1 MLRLNID
8 KLQDF
13 LKELEE
19 EYQVYLPI
27 NKEQQTE
34 FYSFSKLLNSD
45 KNLEIDFNSR
55 LSVKSP
61 KNFFFPRSESYL
73 EFTKDN
79 GRLDFKLKEL
89 TGKPNLIFGIR
100 NCDQESFK
108 LLDKVFL
115 QEPVDQLYQRRRE
128 STITVV
134 ERCLE
139 QSETCFCQLF
149 DIEPAASETGAD
161 LYYFYS
167 NNNLYFTAESDQGEL
182 LLSEYSHFFKST
194 ETGKEAELKMKAKK
208 FNETVSTKS
217 NNTLTKYDP
226 ELLYENKEAI
236 FNSNIWQELAN
247 RCLECGICTYL
258 CPTCHCY
265 DIQDYAA
272 DQAGERYRCWD
283 SCLFSNFTEMAHG
296 DNPREETYQRLRQ
309 RFFHKLVYFPEEQ
322 EESLACVGCG
332 RCLGNCP
339 VNIDITEVLALA
351 GGVING

>member
-1 MLRLNID
+1 MLKLEKD
-8 KLQDF
+8 KLQNF
-13 LKELEE
+13 LKAVAG
-19 EYQVYLPI
+19 EYQVHLPV
-27 NKEQQTE
+27 KKDKQTD
-34 FYSFSKLLNSD
+34 FYSFEEFLESNKDLDIDLNA
-45 KNLEIDFNSR
+45 R

-61 KNFFFPRSESYL
+61 KSYLFPRSESYL
-73 EFTKDN
+73 EFKKDN
-79 GRLDFKLKEL
+79 ERIDFKLKKL
-89 TGKPNLIFGIR
+89 TGKPNLLFGIR
-100 NCDQESFK
+100 NCDQESFQ

-115 QEPVDQLYQRRRE
+115 QEPVDQLYKRRRD

-134 ERCLE
+134 GHCLE

-149 DIEPAASETGAD
+149 DIEPGASKTGAD
-161 LYYFYS
+161 LYYY
-167 NNNLYFTAESDQGEL
+167 NYNDALYFTTGSDQGEL
-182 LLSEYSHFFKST
+182 LLSDYSQYFSNVEPEIKN
-194 ETGKEAELKMKAKK
+194 KLNQKAEEINQKTTADNDNLLMKNK
-208 FNETVSTKS
+208 
-217 NNTLTKYDP
+217 P

-236 FNSNIWQELAN
+236 FNSDIWEKLAN

-265 DIQDYAA
+265 DIQDYSA

-296 DNPREETYQRLRQ
+296 DNPREKTYQRLRQ

-351 GGVING
+351 GGVIND

>member
-1 MLRLNID
+1 MLKLDKD

-13 LKELEE
+13 LTELAE

-27 NKEQQTE
+27 KKNQQTD
-34 FYSFSKLLNSD
+34 FYSFEKLLNSS
-45 KNLEIDFNSR
+45 KVLEIDLDAR

-61 KNFFFPRSESYL
+61 KSFLFPRSESYL
-73 EFTKDN
+73 EFKKDN
-79 GRLDFKLKEL
+79 ERLDFKLKEL
-89 TGKPNLIFGIR
+89 TGKPNLLFGIR

-115 QEPVDQLYQRRRE
+115 QEPVDRLYQRRRE

-134 ERCLE
+134 GRCLD

-161 LYYFYS
+161 LYYFNS
-167 NNNLYFTAESDQGEL
+167 DHNLYFTAASDQGEL
-182 LLSEYSHFFKST
+182 ILSEYSQYFNNLESEKET
-194 ETGKEAELKMKAKK
+194 ELRMQAEK
-208 FNETVSTKS
+208 FNKTISTNS
-217 NNTLTKYDP
+217 NNPLTINKP
-226 ELLYENKEAI
+226 ELLYENKEKI

-265 DIQDYAA
+265 DIQDYAS
-272 DQAGERYRCWD
+272 DQTGERYRCWD

-322 EESLACVGCG
+322 KESLACVGCG

-351 GGVING
+351 GGVIND

>member
-1 MLRLNID
+1 MLKLD
-8 KLQDF
+8 KNNLQEF

-27 NKEQQTE
+27 KKDKQTD
-34 FYSFSKLLNSD
+34 FQSFTDILSSNED
-45 KNLEIDFNSR
+45 LEINLNAR

-61 KNFFFPRSESYL
+61 KSYLFPRSESYL
-73 EFTKDN
+73 EFKKDN
-79 GRLDFKLKEL
+79 ERLDFKLKEL
-89 TGKPNLIFGIR
+89 TGKPNLLFGIR

-115 QEPVDQLYQRRRE
+115 QEPVDQLYKRRRD

-134 ERCLE
+134 SRCLK

-149 DIEPAASETGAD
+149 NIEPAAAKTGAD
-161 LYYFYS
+161 LYYYNS
-167 NNNLYFTAESDQGEL
+167 EDALYFTAPSDQGEL
-182 LLSEYSHFFKST
+182 ILSEYNQYFNSVGPEK
-194 ETGKEAELKMKAKK
+194 ETELKEKAIE
-208 FNETVSTKS
+208 FNETITADS
-217 NNTLTKYDP
+217 NNILTKNKP
-226 ELLYENKEAI
+226 ELLYENKETI
-236 FNSNIWQELAN
+236 FNSDIWQKLAN

-272 DQAGERYRCWD
+272 NQSGERYRCWD

-322 EESLACVGCG
+322 QESLACVGCG
-332 RCLGNCP
+332 RCLGSCP

-351 GGVING
+351 GGVIND